1 MDGRR
6 ALAKAFDDWY
16 STSGMNQSEVAAA
29 GGPSTTTQTLGTQR
43 FRPQRL
49 HPKLRRGRAAFDPIS
64 RQTLKQLDEVTG
76 WAAGTAARIYAG
88 VQQSPANG
96 GSANPVDWSQVT
108 NEELAEQVRV
118 RLVVA
123 TAREFTVR
131 KGSRQPH

>member
-29 GGPSTTTQTLGTQR
+29 GGPSTTTQTKVRQGN
-43 FRPQRL
+43 
-49 HPKLRRGRAAFDPIS
+49 DPIS

-123 TAREFTVR
+123 TARGFTVR